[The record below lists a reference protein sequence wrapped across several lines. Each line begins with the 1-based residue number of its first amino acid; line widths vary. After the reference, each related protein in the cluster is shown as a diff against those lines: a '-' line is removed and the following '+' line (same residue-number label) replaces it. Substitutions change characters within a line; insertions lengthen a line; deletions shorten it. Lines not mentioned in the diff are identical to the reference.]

1 MGYAAKCMKWGLWW
15 YDDDD
20 DDDGWYDVDDGGT
33 GTCERDVFEGR
44 GNDRRMSSVEGN
56 VFGGTGGGISVSVA
70 STATG
75 RGFGGNDGAAP
86 FDEYPT
92 ESGVRGREE
101 LSEVDS
107 GLDGVSSG
115 QGTSGAR
122 WS

>member
-1 MGYAAKCMKWGLWW
+1 MKWGLWW

-20 DDDGWYDVDDGGT
+20 DGWYDVDGGGT

-70 STATG
+70 STATR
-75 RGFGGNDGAAP
+75 RGFGTAP